1 METPKLRNYTR
12 TCLAL
17 RFV

>member
-1 METPKLRNYTR
+1 LAKLGVDFR